1 MSVATGAILAGSRR
15 RRLIRSGLLTLTI
28 LYVAV
33 LLLAPLLGIIWIAFR
48 QGFAAMGATFSDPQ
62 VQHAAFLTLTIT
74 AVTVTVTAIF
84 GVVVAWLL
92 ARDNFRGRSLLD
104 ALVDLPF
111 AVSPITVGVMAFLLF
126 SPGGLF
132 EPLFTSL
139 GIQVL
144 FAVPAM
150 VLVTIFISIP
160 FVVRGVVPVLRELG
174 QDEEEAARTLGA
186 SSLQSFFR
194 VTLPN
199 IKWGLLYGVALS
211 TARALGEIGAVLIV
225 SGQIQG
231 QNETLTLFILRA
243 IEERQEPQ
251 AYLVALSLAAVSILI
266 LTLIEFFKHRQAK
279 ETAR

>member
-1 MSVATGAILAGSRR
+1 
-15 RRLIRSGLLTLTI
+15 
-28 LYVAV
+28 
-33 LLLAPLLGIIWIAFR
+33 
-48 QGFAAMGATFSDPQ
+48 
-62 VQHAAFLTLTIT
+62 
-74 AVTVTVTAIF
+74 
-84 GVVVAWLL
+84 
-92 ARDNFRGRSLLD
+92 LD

-251 AYLVALSLAAVSILI
+251 AYLIALSLAAVSILI

>member
-1 MSVATGAILAGSRR
+1 M
-15 RRLIRSGLLTLTI
+15 
-28 LYVAV
+28 
-33 LLLAPLLGIIWIAFR
+33 
-48 QGFAAMGATFSDPQ
+48 
-62 VQHAAFLTLTIT
+62 
-74 AVTVTVTAIF
+74 TVTAIF

>member
-1 MSVATGAILAGSRR
+1 M
-15 RRLIRSGLLTLTI
+15 
-28 LYVAV
+28 
-33 LLLAPLLGIIWIAFR
+33 
-48 QGFAAMGATFSDPQ
+48 
-62 VQHAAFLTLTIT
+62 
-74 AVTVTVTAIF
+74 TVTAIF

-251 AYLVALSLAAVSILI
+251 AYLIALSLAAVSILI